1 MKILILGGG
10 YGGLKCAIT
19 LQNHFAKLRGGAQIT
34 LISKH
39 DYHYQSTLLHKVAIG
54 TYSARKARIY
64 FRKILDSR
72 KIRFIKD
79 TIRRIER
86 DKVIGSYDEYDFDY
100 LIIALGF
107 KPNSFNIKGVNEFA
121 FKLHSANSALKIRA
135 QIEQKFKDFKFRND
149 KNDLC
154 FNVCGSGFTGV
165 EFAAELANQSKELA
179 DICGISRDLVQIN
192 LVSKTPKVLPMFS
205 DKLRDI
211 AQSKLKN
218 LGVNLINGEV
228 IEVQK
233 NGILV
238 KSGLGADLSKD
249 SHKDSSANLKVNP
262 SESNEQIA
270 HISANTTIWC
280 AGVKGNEVIGAS
292 AFESRND
299 RIKVNEFLQIPRA
312 EHIFVIGDCAIATQR
327 DIIHAPTAQLANQ
340 MGEFVALR
348 LIDLARGRQIT
359 TAFRFSHKGTVCS
372 IGHTDGVGFVFGVSV
387 WGEIAAF
394 FKNMIENK
402 WILSIGGL
410 KNVLKKGQFRFRS
423 SS

>member
-19 LQNHFAKLRGGAQIT
+19 LQNHFAKLRGSAQIT

-86 DKVIGSYDEYDFDY
+86 HKVIGSYDEYDFDY
-100 LIIALGF
+100 LVIALGF

-135 QIEQKFKDFKFRND
+135 QIEQKFKDFKFRAEA
-149 KNDLC
+149 NDLH
-154 FNVCGSGFTGV
+154 FNICGSGFTGV
-165 EFAAELANQSKELA
+165 EFASELANQSRELA

-211 AQSKLKN
+211 AQSKLKK
-218 LGVNLINGEV
+218 LGINLIVGEV
-228 IEVQK
+228 VEVQK
-233 NGILV
+233 D
-238 KSGLGADLSKD
+238 GAIIKCGDCVSK
-249 SHKDSSANLKVNP
+249 
-262 SESNEQIA
+262 
-270 HISANTTIWC
+270 ISAHTTIWC

-292 AFESRND
+292 EFESHNE

-372 IGHTDGVGFVFGVSV
+372 IGHTDGVGFVFGLSV

>member
-1 MKILILGGG
+1 MTKILILGGG

-19 LQNHFAKLRGGAQIT
+19 LQNHFAKIRQKAQIT

-39 DYHYQSTLLHKVAIG
+39 DYHYQSTLLHKVAVG

-72 KIRFIKD
+72 KIAFIKD
-79 TIRRIER
+79 TIKRIDG
-86 DKVIGSYDEYDFDY
+86 DKVIGKYDTYSFDF
-100 LIIALGF
+100 LVIALGF
-107 KPNSFNIKGVNEFA
+107 KANSFGIKGVSEFA
-121 FKLHSANSALKIRA
+121 FKLHSANAALKIRA
-135 QIEQKFKDFKFRND
+135 QIEKNFKDFKL
-149 KNDLC
+149 KNDANDLR
-154 FNVCGSGFTGV
+154 FNICGSGFTGV

-179 DICGISRDLVQIN
+179 DICGISRDLVQVNII
-192 LVSKTPKVLPMFS
+192 SKAPKVLPMFS

-211 AQSKLKN
+211 AESKLKK
-218 LGVNLINGEV
+218 LGVNLIVGEV

-233 NGILV
+233 NAVII
-238 KSGLGADLSKD
+238 KSADLR
-249 SHKDSSANLKVNP
+249 
-262 SESNEQIA
+262 ESNAKIR
-270 HISANTTIWC
+270 ANTTIWC
-280 AGVKGNEVIGAS
+280 AGVRGNEVISAS
-292 AFESRND
+292 EFQSRND
-299 RIKVNEFLQIPRA
+299 RIKVNEFLRLPNDERV
-312 EHIFVIGDCAIATQR
+312 FVIGDCALAVER

-348 LIDLARGRQIT
+348 LIDLINGKALKKP
-359 TAFRFSHKGTVCS
+359 FKFHHKGTVCS

-387 WGEIAAF
+387 CGEIAAF

>member
-19 LQNHFAKLRGGAQIT
+19 LQNHFAKLRGKAQIT

-72 KIRFIKD
+72 KIRFVKD

-86 DKVIGSYDEYDFDY
+86 NKVIGSYEEYDFDY

-107 KPNSFNIKGVNEFA
+107 KPNAFNIKGVNEFA
-121 FKLHSANSALKIRA
+121 FKLYSANSALKIRS

-154 FNVCGSGFTGV
+154 FNICGSGFTGV

-192 LVSKTPKVLPMFS
+192 LISKSPKVLPMFS

-218 LGVNLINGEV
+218 LGINLVVGEV
-228 IEVQK
+228 VEVQ
-233 NGILV
+233 ND
-238 KSGLGADLSKD
+238 GAIIKCGECVSK
-249 SHKDSSANLKVNP
+249 L
-262 SESNEQIA
+262 EA
-270 HISANTTIWC
+270 HTTIWC
-280 AGVKGNEVIGAS
+280 AGVKGNEVISQS

-299 RIKVNEFLQIPRA
+299 RIKVNEFLQIPSNERV
-312 EHIFVIGDCAIATQR
+312 FVIGDCAIATQR

-348 LIDLARGRQIT
+348 IINLARGRDIT
-359 TAFRFSHKGTVCS
+359 TPFRFNHRGTVCS
-372 IGHTDGVGFVFGVSV
+372 IGHTDGVGFVFVVSV
-387 WGEIAAF
+387 WGEMAAF

>member
-1 MKILILGGG
+1 MTKILILGGG

-19 LQNHFAKLRGGAQIT
+19 LQNHFAKIRQKAQIT

-64 FRKILDSR
+64 FRKILDLR
-72 KIRFIKD
+72 KIAFVKD
-79 TIRRIER
+79 TIKRVEG
-86 DKVIGSYDEYDFDY
+86 DKVIGKYDEYDFDF
-100 LIIALGF
+100 LVIALGF
-107 KPNSFNIKGVNEFA
+107 KANSFGIKGVSEFA
-121 FKLHSANSALKIRA
+121 FKLHSANAALKIRA
-135 QIEQKFKDFKFRND
+135 QIEKNFKDFKL
-149 KNDLC
+149 KNDANDLR
-154 FNVCGSGFTGV
+154 FNICGSGFTGV

-179 DICGISRDLVQIN
+179 DICGISRDLVQVNII
-192 LVSKTPKVLPMFS
+192 SKAPKVLPMFS

-211 AQSKLKN
+211 AESKLKK
-218 LGVNLINGEV
+218 LGINLIVGEV

-233 NGILV
+233 NAVII
-238 KSGLGADLSKD
+238 KSADSRQSTAK
-249 SHKDSSANLKVNP
+249 
-262 SESNEQIA
+262 IR
-270 HISANTTIWC
+270 ANTTIWC
-280 AGVKGNEVIGAS
+280 AGVRGNEVIGAS
-292 AFESRND
+292 AFQSRND
-299 RIKVNEFLQIPRA
+299 RIKVNEFLRLPSDERV
-312 EHIFVIGDCAIATQR
+312 FVIGDCALAVER

-348 LIDLARGRQIT
+348 LIDLINGKALKKP
-359 TAFRFSHKGTVCS
+359 FKFHHKGTVCS

-387 WGEIAAF
+387 WGELAAF